1 MEWSAP
7 PCCSCSISL
16 WHFNQ
21 SLYFINILGNCVN
34 FWPQCT
40 VSLLLSERTCMFG
53 LPPPGFGFSSIYSI
67 FYSLFCGEGVLAVLK
82 PSFTLTACK
91 STNTWYG
98 EHWHFFFFQLNSSVY
113 LETQN
118 IIEKIHPFLDLGHFK
133 LLSSSS
139 MCIWL
144 LRVVVCL
151 KPFPSD
157 RVKLPSADHR
167 HLTGGKIACIYI
179 VQKNL

>member
-1 MEWSAP
+1 
-7 PCCSCSISL
+7 
-16 WHFNQ
+16 
-21 SLYFINILGNCVN
+21 
-34 FWPQCT
+34 
-40 VSLLLSERTCMFG
+40 MFG

-91 STNTWYG
+91 STTTPDMVNIDF
-98 EHWHFFFFQLNSSVY
+98 FFFFQLNSSVY

-118 IIEKIHPFLDLGHFK
+118 VIEKIHSFLDLGHFK

-167 HLTGGKIACIYI
+167 DLTGGKIACIYI
-179 VQKNL
+179 VEKNL